1 MMSKVLISEYKTITH
16 EQLVRYAGASGDF
29 NPIHTV
35 VPKAREGGFSD
46 VIAHGM
52 YIMGLASAQLMKWF
66 PLQDISSYEVRFVA
80 PTYPGEQ
87 IRIQCEL
94 NDKRSN
100 GRVIAMNQ
108 EGVVKLK
115 GKVYF
120 FEHS

>member
-1 MMSKVLISEYKTITH
+1 MRHVFLSEMKTITH

-35 VPKAREGGFSD
+35 VPKAKEGGFSD

-52 YIMGLASAQLMKWF
+52 YIMGLASAQLTTWF
-66 PLQDISSYEVRFVA
+66 TQQKIASYEVRFVA

-87 IRIQCEL
+87 IRVKCEL
-94 NDKRSN
+94 NSDHSIDDVT
-100 GRVIAMNQ
+100 VIDQ
-108 EGVVKLK
+108 EDVIKLK

-120 FEHS
+120 YEQS